1 MVGFD
6 GAAVHAVEFEDLE
19 GGKSLLGELVLED
32 FLDLLSQREDFGRNG
47 CKFVEIN
54 FFLIK

>member
-1 MVGFD
+1 LIGFD
-6 GAAVHAVEFEDLE
+6 GTAVHAVKFEDLE

-32 FLDLLSQREDFGRNG
+32 FFDLLSQRKDFGRNG
-47 CKFVEIN
+47 CKFVEID